1 MPFQFI
7 DAVALTVPA
16 GTTPGSLETG
26 MTIPELVAEVYEAAP
41 PAERQH
47 LLQALMRPLGV
58 LSLFGI
64 ASGVF
69 GTIRFRSGWQE
80 MNIQLEDLQNI
91 RAAQV
96 IALADHAQQV
106 SVEAVDGLAQLLMSA
121 PVMSGTAAAALLVS
135 VLVQRAHARQS
146 SGGAGDAPSRSSST
160 TSCT

>member
-1 MPFQFI
+1 MRFQTV
-7 DAVALTVPA
+7 DAVALTVPEHA
-16 GTTPGSLETG
+16 PPDSSDTG
-26 MTIPELVAEVYEAAP
+26 MTIPELLAEVYEAAP

-47 LLQALMRPLGV
+47 LLKALMRPLGV

-69 GTIRFRSGWQE
+69 GTIRFRSGWQD
-80 MNIQLEDLQNI
+80 MNIRLEDLQSV

-106 SVEAVDGLAQLLMSA
+106 SVEAVDGLAQLLMTA
-121 PVMSGTAAAALLVS
+121 PVMSGTTAAALLVT

-146 SGGAGDAPSRSSST
+146 SGGAGSAPLRSS
-160 TSCT
+160 

>member
-1 MPFQFI
+1 MPFQSI
-7 DAVALTVPA
+7 DDVALNVPA
-16 GTTPGSLETG
+16 NALKGSPVAG

-47 LLQALMRPLGV
+47 LLKALMRPLGV

-69 GTIRFRSGWQE
+69 GTIRIRSGWQD
-80 MNIQLEDLQNI
+80 MNIRLEDLQSV

-106 SVEAVDGLAQLLMSA
+106 SVEAVDGLAQLLMTA
-121 PVMSGTAAAALLVS
+121 PVMSSTAAAALLVT
-135 VLVQRAHARQS
+135 VLVQRAQVRQLI
-146 SGGAGDAPSRSSST
+146 GGPGSAPSRIS
-160 TSCT
+160 